1 MDASETW
8 SRRRFLGRT
17 ADVALLSALAGA
29 LQPLATLAAEGSADA
44 TLYDPRF
51 PAART
56 LALEL
61 AGHGRVLATDGDAT
75 ALVLSTLG
83 GALQLSGTGQIL
95 TGGGAAK
102 LRFNG
107 QASAAPG
114 SEAALSNLLNLIGR
128 RQGAL
133 SLITIG

>member
-61 AGHGRVLATDGDAT
+61 AVHGRLLATDGDAT
-75 ALVLSTLG
+75 ALVRQWADRSAG
-83 GALQLSGTGQIL
+83 DAIPRLQGVTTESLPFCLQQLAPQGRL
-95 TGGGAAK
+95 TQRRVDRD
-102 LRFNG
+102 LFVWTF
-107 QASAAPG
+107 
-114 SEAALSNLLNLIGR
+114 EAR
-128 RQGAL
+128 
-133 SLITIG
+133 T

>member
-8 SRRRFLGRT
+8 SRRGFLGRT
-17 ADVALLSALAGA
+17 AELALLSTLAGA

-75 ALVLSTLG
+75 VRVRQWAGRNAAEVLQR
-83 GALQLSGTGQIL
+83 LQGVTTESLPFCLQQLAPQGRL
-95 TGGGAAK
+95 TQRRVDRD
-102 LRFNG
+102 LFVWTF
-107 QASAAPG
+107 
-114 SEAALSNLLNLIGR
+114 EAR
-128 RQGAL
+128 
-133 SLITIG
+133 T

>member
-29 LQPLATLAAEGSADA
+29 LQPLATLAAEGSVDA
-44 TLYDPRF
+44 TVYDPRF

-61 AGHGRVLATDGDAT
+61 AGRGRVLATDGDAT
-75 ALVLSTLG
+75 VLVRQWAG
-83 GALQLSGTGQIL
+83 RNAAEVLQRLQGVTTESLPFCLQQLAPQGRL
-95 TGGGAAK
+95 TQRRVDRD
-102 LRFNG
+102 LFVWTF
-107 QASAAPG
+107 
-114 SEAALSNLLNLIGR
+114 EAR
-128 RQGAL
+128 
-133 SLITIG
+133 T